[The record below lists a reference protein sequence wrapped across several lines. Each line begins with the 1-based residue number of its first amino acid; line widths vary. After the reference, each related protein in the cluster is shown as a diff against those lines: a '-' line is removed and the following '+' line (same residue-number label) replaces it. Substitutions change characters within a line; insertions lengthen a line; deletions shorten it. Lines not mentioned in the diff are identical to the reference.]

1 MKLPFENIP
10 GWINRHRR
18 WVIGIYVILLAAAF
32 VGSGKLRF
40 DDSLESWFDQGSPVI
55 TNKQKFENYFGSNED
70 LYIVYKA
77 KDGDVFSE
85 NSLAALKKLYQTLG
99 SYKSQVTEDSTSPL
113 SHIRG
118 VRTLINETVT
128 DVNGDDLVIHPFIGE
143 RLPHTVADRESLRDR
158 ALANPDFRL
167 RFVSPNGQYGGISI
181 KTNFGIGAVKE
192 SASDI
197 DAQLVELNFNDAT
210 LQTIEENPTAA
221 TEHLRDYT
229 EYTRFM
235 AAMRELVNSAD
246 VKEELEIYYTGL
258 PELIAFQVV
267 LQQEMGPI
275 FLGLFVLIFAV
286 CLVLFRHFSAP
297 VWTITII
304 VLTLIMTLGAVGFS
318 GMPLSSLSQA
328 MIMLVILISV
338 ADVLHTLSAY
348 RHERDAG
355 FDHESAMA
363 LAYGKVSVSVILT
376 TFTTVVGFSSLW
388 LVKPSVPVANFG
400 VMAAFGLIIALV
412 LTITLLPILMDLWH
426 LSPAKKAGKETSKHN
441 FYTGI
446 YHLATRYP
454 RSVLACTFLSIF
466 IVGLGILRL
475 EVDTNNL
482 EAFDESTEIR
492 RSFEVADRHMGGT
505 QNIDLMLEFG
515 KVDAIYDAD
524 ILRRISQVQDYMHAS
539 YPDLIV
545 TSISIVNVLKRINQ
559 QLHQN
564 DPAFYALPE
573 SAGQISQLLFLFN
586 NASPEERKNLISEN
600 FDATRISFSLKN
612 AGSSQYVAL
621 VESANQIGDR
631 FFGDIKRDYP
641 QFNIANTGGLVA
653 FVTLFDTV
661 VQSEVLSFLVTLAV
675 ITATLMVVFR
685 SWRLGALAMVPNL
698 VPVVVTFGVM
708 GWLGIT
714 LDSITMVIAPIIL
727 GIAVDDTIH
736 FIRKLQVSLAQN
748 NPMQTALHKVLTEI
762 GPALMFTSVVLAGGL
777 MTMMFSSNASFQ
789 HFGYLSAIAIFSA
802 LFADLLMVPAVC
814 TLFQEKTTQVPAVAS
829 ATIV

>member
-1 MKLPFENIP
+1 MKLPLENIP

-18 WVIGIYVILLAAAF
+18 WVVGIYAVLLVAAF
-32 VGSGKLRF
+32 AGAGKLRF
-40 DDSLESWFDQGSPVI
+40 DDSLESWFDRGSPVI
-55 TNKQKFENYFGSNED
+55 TNKQKFEDYFGSNED

-85 NSLAALKKLYQTLG
+85 NSLAALKKLHQTLE
-99 SYKSQVTEDSTSPL
+99 SYTAKVTEDPTSPL
-113 SHIRG
+113 SHIRSL
-118 VRTLINETVT
+118 RTLINETVT
-128 DVNGDDLVIHPFIGE
+128 DVKGDDLIIHPFIGDRMPKTQEE
-143 RLPHTVADRESLRDR
+143 REARREQ

-167 RFVSPNGQYGGISI
+167 RFVSPDAQYGGISI
-181 KTNFGIGAVKE
+181 KTNFGVEILQE
-192 SASDI
+192 SNADI
-197 DAQLVELNFNDAT
+197 DAQLADMNFDDAT
-210 LQTIEENPTAA
+210 LPIVEADTAA
-221 TEHLRDYT
+221 ASEHLRDYT

-235 AAMRELVNSAD
+235 TAVRELVESAG
-246 VKEELEIYYTGL
+246 VTGELEIYYTGL

-267 LQQEMGPI
+267 LQQEMGSI

-286 CLVLFRHFSAP
+286 CFVLFRHLSAP
-297 VWTITII
+297 VWTILII
-304 VLTLIMTLGAVGFS
+304 VLTLILTLGAVGFS

-338 ADVLHTLSAY
+338 ADVLHTFSAY
-348 RHERDAG
+348 RHERNAG
-355 FDHESAMA
+355 FDHESAMG
-363 LAYGKVSVSVILT
+363 LAYGKVAVSIFLT

-388 LVKPSVPVANFG
+388 LVKPSIPVANFG
-400 VMAAFGLIIALV
+400 FMAALGLILAFV
-412 LTITLLPILMDLWH
+412 LTVTLLPLLMDLWRLPPEKKVH
-426 LSPAKKAGKETSKHN
+426 AKRGNHS

-446 YHLATRYP
+446 YWLATGYP
-454 RSVLACTFLSIF
+454 RTVLCSTFLAIA
-466 IVGLGILRL
+466 IVGMGIFRL
-475 EVDTNNL
+475 EADTNNL
-482 EAFDESTEIR
+482 ESFDESTEIR
-492 RSFEVADRHMGGT
+492 RSFEIADRYMGGT

-539 YPDLIV
+539 YPELIV
-545 TSISIVNVLKRINQ
+545 TSVSIVNVLKRINQ

-573 SAGQISQLLFLFN
+573 SAREISQLLFLFN

-631 FFGDIKRDYP
+631 FFGDIKREYP

-661 VQSEVLSFLVTLAV
+661 VRSEILSFLVTLAV

-685 SWRLGALAMVPNL
+685 SWRLGALALVPNL

-736 FIRKLQVSLAQN
+736 FIRKLQVSLAQKT
-748 NPMQTALHKVLTEI
+748 PMQTALYDVLTEI
-762 GPALMFTSVVLAGGL
+762 GPALVFTSVVLAGGL
-777 MTMMFSSNASFQ
+777 MTMVFSSNASFQ

-802 LFADLLMVPAVC
+802 LFSDLLMVPAVC
-814 TLFQEKTTQVPAVAS
+814 TLLQKKSTQVAAIAVAK
-829 ATIV
+829 TV